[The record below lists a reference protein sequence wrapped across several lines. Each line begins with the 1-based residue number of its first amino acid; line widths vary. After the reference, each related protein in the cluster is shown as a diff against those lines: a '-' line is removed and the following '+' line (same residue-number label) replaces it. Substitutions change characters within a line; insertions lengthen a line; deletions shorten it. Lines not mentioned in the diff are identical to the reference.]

1 MPRFTGQNKKRID
14 PRYFLNEKT
23 DITRMDTLQDSGELE
38 STLMSIS
45 LDDLLDIVEPYLEDD
60 EKQRILQTRREDQ
73 QAVVI
78 DIIKMM
84 PDAEGEEIY
93 DLVAASG
100 SKNRTQVDE
109 GMLSQ
114 MMGGAFVE
122 VGDPLTVDG
131 YEVQVTDVIRDGQA
145 IEVAFLDTKDGHETA
160 TAVWNGSEW
169 ELARS

>member
-1 MPRFTGQNKKRID
+1 MPRFTGQNKKRVN
-14 PRYFLNEKT
+14 PRYFLNETT

-60 EKQRILQTRREDQ
+60 EKQRILQTRREGQ
-73 QAVVI
+73 QAVVV

-100 SKNRTQVDE
+100 SKIREDQDI
-109 GMLSQ
+109 Q
-114 MMGGAFVE
+114 
-122 VGDPLTVDG
+122 VGDDVTYEGEVYQVKDIEGDKVDLER
-131 YEVQVTDVIRDGQA
+131 YV
-145 IEVAFLDTKDGHETA
+145 KDDAGGHSQ
-160 TAVWNGSEW
+160 SEYGVPMSSV
-169 ELARS
+169 EPV

>member
-1 MPRFTGQNKKRID
+1 MPRFTGQNKKRVD
-14 PRYFLNEKT
+14 PRYFLNEK
-23 DITRMDTLQDSGELE
+23 
-38 STLMSIS
+38 
-45 LDDLLDIVEPYLEDD
+45 
-60 EKQRILQTRREDQ
+60 
-73 QAVVI
+73 
-78 DIIKMM
+78 
-84 PDAEGEEIY
+84 
-93 DLVAASG
+93 
-100 SKNRTQVDE
+100 VDE